1 MPGLYKVQR
10 EPIWHC
16 WFGNSNLQE
25 PISLSELYSIVPSE
39 MFCTCL
45 GYLCF
50 SGLLFTLRNLIAG
63 YLYTVNASTLSKQW
77 NKVSLS
83 FLVFVNVC
91 MFLRVDINLIVSI
104 FFLEKL
110 FIQLYAMQM
119 GPFLEKTVA
128 SFRLLPPTDN
138 YVPPYKDPWRFWWSC
153 FF

>member
-1 MPGLYKVQR
+1 MTLL
-10 EPIWHC
+10 IWQ
-16 WFGNSNLQE
+16 FNLQE

-39 MFCTCL
+39 MFCTYL

-50 SGLLFTLRNLIAG
+50 SGLLFTLKNLIAG

-83 FLVFVNVC
+83 LSFLVET
-91 MFLRVDINLIVSI
+91 LTVSI

-138 YVPPYKDPWRFWWSC
+138 YVPPYKDPWRFW
-153 FF
+153 